1 MNEEKLMIVKDSD
14 SDSPMALAALKP
26 VIDELKQF
34 ASGYP
39 DLKLKESS
47 RFVPGAG
54 VNDHR
59 EMIITEPLPRDTEPV
74 LGSLRLRCVKDRR
87 KNKR

>member
-1 MNEEKLMIVKDSD
+1 MNEKNVMIVKDSD
-14 SDSPMALAALKP
+14 PDSPIALSALKP

-39 DLKLKESS
+39 DLKVKESP

-54 VNDHR
+54 INDHR
-59 EMIITEPLPRDTEPV
+59 ELIITEPLLGDTAPIR
-74 LGSLRLRCVKDRR
+74 GTLRLRCVKDRR
-87 KNKR
+87 EKK